1 MSIIK
6 NINKNEIRLNDKEAI
21 IEEEKSE
28 DGYEWKE
35 VTFKSEDMEF
45 DIGSY
50 YTYNYSYSTE
60 WMEYNSE
67 YIVLMAVYVL
77 GFDEISEPQVNVMF
91 DIKSKSFIMGSSE
104 ELRKIYNNSF
114 KKNQSYTKKLTMN
127 W

>member
-1 MSIIK
+1 MSIVK
-6 NINKNEIRLNDKEAI
+6 NISKKEISLNDKEAI

-77 GFDEISEPQVNVMF
+77 GFDEISEPQVKAMF
-91 DIKSKSFIMGSSE
+91 DIKSKSFITGNSE
-104 ELRKIYNNSF
+104 ELRKIYYNSF
-114 KKNQSYTKKLTMN
+114 KKHQGHTKKLTMN